1 MSAPWTLTLAEAGAI
16 AEAVQYRQDNWSG
29 ESLLH
34 SVMVVLLNAGSEYV
48 PVRCVG
54 GEWSGTKGDLAPAD
68 GIPMCPNEHVLL
80 ETGPGKR
87 LGFIDDTE
95 ATP

>member
-29 ESLLH
+29 ESLLN
-34 SVMVVLLNAGSEYV
+34 SVMVVLLNAGSEYT

-54 GEWSGTKGDLAPAD
+54 GEWSGTKGDLASTGG
-68 GIPMCPNEHVLL
+68 GIPLCPNGHVLL

-87 LGFIDDTE
+87 LGFVTE